1 MAFLMSAVDV
11 TAPSGLWE
19 WLIIDVFGFIGK
31 YGWRIVVLVV
41 FLKLI
46 LSPLDFYQ
54 KYKMRKNQRI
64 TESLKPQMDKLAKQ
78 YGEDKQALQQK
89 QMELQKKAGFSY
101 MSACIPMI
109 VTLVLF
115 ITFYTALRSVS
126 AYMEFR
132 QYVEMHNSYVTAY
145 NESGFDYIVRT
156 NGGMDYALSADGVDF
171 DDIDAWLSD
180 VYESND
186 KLSAKIDTT
195 ELKGQFDYVTV
206 IDPASTLLRYKTEYI
221 DQNKSYSDFVADYAG
236 RSITELSEEDGDFI
250 LSMSILMQARAQEAT
265 VEAFEQ
271 KRTQF
276 VWIKSLWVADVPW
289 ANSLPEWDTFES
301 SMSKNGYLVSD
312 INANPS
318 EVYRDNENLYN
329 DLIKES
335 TYNMVTASV
344 RSDDKLYKT
353 NGYLIMVVLVVGL
366 SLLSQFIT
374 QRQQKKAGQITDGQN
389 MGMMKAMLWMMP
401 IMLAVFA
408 LTSSSAFTVYMVA
421 NSLMTLMINFITT
434 FIVNLTD
441 GTYRKNEVQVIKHGR
456 ADPNDKINKK

>member
-19 WLIIDVFGFIGK
+19 WLIIDVFGFIGN

-41 FLKLI
+41 FLKLL

-126 AYMEFR
+126 AYMEFK
-132 QYVEMHNSYVTAY
+132 QYVEMHGSYVTAY
-145 NESGFDYIVRT
+145 DESGFDYTVRT
-156 NGGMDYALSADGVDF
+156 NGGMDYSLSADGVDF
-171 DDIDAWLSD
+171 ADIDSWLSS
-180 VYESND
+180 VYQSEE
-186 KLSAKIDTT
+186 KLSDKIDSS
-195 ELKGQFDYVTV
+195 EIKSQFDYVTV
-206 IDPASTLLRYKTEYI
+206 IDPASTLMRYKTEYI

-236 RSITELSEEDGDFI
+236 KTISELSEADGDFI
-250 LSMSILMQARAQEAT
+250 LSMSILMQARAQETT
-265 VEAFEQ
+265 VASFEQ
-271 KRTQF
+271 NRTQF
-276 VWIKSLWVADVPW
+276 MWIKSLWVADVPW
-289 ANSLPEWDTFES
+289 AKSLPEWGTFEQ
-301 SMSKNGYLVSD
+301 SMSNYGYLDSD

-318 EVYRDNENLYN
+318 EIYRDNENLYN

-344 RSDDKLYKT
+344 RSNDKLYKT

-366 SLLSQFIT
+366 SLLSQFIS
-374 QRQQKKAGQITDGQN
+374 QRQQKKSGQITEGQN

-401 IMLAVFA
+401 IMLAFFA

-421 NSLMTLMINFITT
+421 NSLMTLAINFVTS

-441 GTYRKNEVQVIKHGR
+441 GTYKKKEVQVIKHGR
-456 ADPNDKINKK
+456 ADPNDRFNKK